1 MDVNVVKPT
10 NQPNHSFRSLNSE
23 FDDIVNPEQVEKTQ
37 RRIWGLFV
45 MYFSHLTGL
54 HPIRAPFFC
63 NEEKC
68 VKLSLYQRL
77 SIFDIVMW
85 AVNMSVCLNHF
96 YLYFFCPGLLH
107 LWLGSDSVALL
118 KLAINSTFPFVVM
131 LISLSNSAGLD
142 HLLYLFSQVKRE
154 ISASNNN
161 QRIRRWR
168 SLMFVLNAL
177 FMIAFMAN
185 ILVILIHNLL
195 EDEWKPQDKEQC
207 KWCLQSILLQI
218 DSAYFEIMSFGV
230 SEVPRIFIMM
240 MTIELGF
247 LLCENTTIIDAKKKL
262 TRERLLEFHE
272 VVSQDCS
279 LQSFQHF
286 HKSTTILNELEATF
300 NKLILFMVVSTV
312 SIMTI
317 NSFVILQYLV
327 NINGNE
333 TLISSIRNM
342 RLNRYS
348 ANRERPEM
356 CHLMILIDA
365 VHFLLK
371 MIWTV
376 GFIVACVCCNEQSR
390 SALPHLLDKLADDP
404 EAKLIKDQLVQKL
417 QDSSWGISMGKF
429 MSMQRTVLL
438 TMASVAFTVVV
449 VWLQISTTKT
459 VA

>member
-1 MDVNVVKPT
+1 MAVNVVKPIDPS
-10 NQPNHSFRSLNSE
+10 NRSFRRLNSE

-63 NEEKC
+63 NAEKC

-77 SIFDIVMW
+77 SMFDIVMW
-85 AVNMSVCLNHF
+85 SVNMFVCLNHF

-107 LWLGSDSVALL
+107 LWLGTDSVALL
-118 KLAINSTFPFVVM
+118 KLVINSTFPFVIM
-131 LISLSNSAGLD
+131 LISLFNSAGLD

-177 FMIAFMAN
+177 FMIAFTAN
-185 ILVILIHNLL
+185 LMVILIHNLL
-195 EDEWKPQDKEQC
+195 EDEWEPQNEEQC

-218 DSAYFEIMSFGV
+218 DDTYFEIMSFGV
-230 SEVPRIFIMM
+230 SEIPRIFIMM

-247 LLCENTTIIDAKKKL
+247 LLGENTTIIDGKKKL
-262 TRERLLEFHE
+262 TRERLLEFHG
-272 VVSQDCS
+272 
-279 LQSFQHF
+279 HF
-286 HKSTTILNELEATF
+286 HTSTTILNELETTF

-317 NSFVILQYLV
+317 NSFVILQYLI

-342 RLNRYS
+342 GLNRYLP
-348 ANRERPEM
+348 NRERPEM
-356 CHLMILIDA
+356 CHVMIMIDA
-365 VHFLLK
+365 VHFVLK

-376 GFIVACVCCNEQSR
+376 GFIVACVCCNEKSR
-390 SALPHLLDKLADDP
+390 SALPHLLDKLSDDS

-449 VWLQISTTKT
+449 VWLQISTTKS